1 MLLNSHEK
9 EDPDEKYT
17 ELVSALHAG
26 EQRLWWY
33 RILKS
38 YCDDYKDGAIVG
50 YDEALPPIGLQGL
63 KETDHG
69 YVFFKKADIE
79 YLGKAPEIYKRVQQ
93 LIT

>member
-1 MLLNSHEK
+1 MEMVCKGYEEGVKVRWTAKVSQKHVLNMLLNSHEK
-9 EDPDEKYT
+9 DNPEEKYT

-50 YDEALPPIGLQGL
+50 YEEAMI
-63 KETDHG
+63 
-69 YVFFKKADIE
+69 A
-79 YLGKAPEIYKRVQQ
+79 
-93 LIT
+93 